1 MALREKAEIT
11 WISNE
16 YHLGDFG
23 MDGMLLT
30 LWRYDYEIERY
41 GRNGFEDREIKWIL
55 GAGV

>member
-1 MALREKAEIT
+1 MAREKVEIT

-30 LWRYDYEIERY
+30 Y
-41 GRNGFEDREIKWIL
+41 GDMIMKSSDM
-55 GAGV
+55 VK